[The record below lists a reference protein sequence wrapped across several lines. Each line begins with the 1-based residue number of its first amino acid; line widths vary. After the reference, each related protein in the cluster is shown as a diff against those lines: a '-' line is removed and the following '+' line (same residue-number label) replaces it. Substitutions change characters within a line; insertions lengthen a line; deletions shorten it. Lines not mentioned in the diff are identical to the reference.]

1 MRYVRFDNQQASRSP
16 NPFVQILGLIFGA
29 ILFVA
34 AVLLGGIV
42 IAAVIGF
49 FLIAGVIIY
58 VRVWWLTR
66 KTGLSHR
73 EGRRDDSFVEA
84 EYRVVDPTSP
94 DDERR

>member
-1 MRYVRFDNQQASRSP
+1 MRYVRFDNQQASGSP

-58 VRVWWLTR
+58 VRVWWLMR
-66 KTGLSHR
+66 KAGLSHR

-94 DDERR
+94 DDKRR